1 MQPKDL
7 YCPECHS
14 PLARSAGELSCGK
27 CACSY
32 PIVGGIPRFF
42 SDHLKETEDMT
53 FQADQMFNTTL
64 TAKIYN
70 LGKKIVSSDYQ
81 PKNHLAEFISAI
93 KPGAVV
99 AELGSG
105 NRRLTPNI
113 INIDLFPFPNVDIIA
128 DITKTSLGDNS
139 IDYLVI
145 DAVLEHVP
153 EPHKVVEEIF
163 RIVRP
168 GGAVYCLVPFVYPY
182 HGYPHNYFNFSKDAL
197 EFLFR
202 NFSHCSVEIARGPT
216 SALTNLL
223 SEYVAVAL
231 SGKSAMQ
238 YTFWKGIALV
248 PIFLLKYLDKLWDSK
263 GPGVRIA
270 NALCAKLIK

>member
-1 MQPKDL
+1 M
-7 YCPECHS
+7 
-14 PLARSAGELSCGK
+14 
-27 CACSY
+27 
-32 PIVGGIPRFF
+32 
-42 SDHLKETEDMT
+42 KETEDML
-53 FQADQMFNTTL
+53 FQSDQMFNTTL

-81 PKNHLAEFISAI
+81 PKKHLEEFIFAI
-93 KPGAVV
+93 EPDAVV

-128 DITKTSLGDNS
+128 DITKTPLDSNS
-139 IDYLVI
+139 IDYLII

-153 EPHKVVEEIF
+153 EPHKVVEEIY
-163 RIVRP
+163 RIVKP

-197 EFLFR
+197 DFLFR
-202 NFSHCSVEIARGPT
+202 SFSSCSVEIARGPT
-216 SALTNLL
+216 SALTNLI
-223 SEYVAVAL
+223 SEYIAVGL
-231 SGKSAMQ
+231 SGKSTML
-238 YTFWKGIALV
+238 YTFWKGVSLA
-248 PIFLLKYLDKLWDSK
+248 PIFLLKYLDFFWNST

-270 NALCAKLIK
+270 NALCAKVVK